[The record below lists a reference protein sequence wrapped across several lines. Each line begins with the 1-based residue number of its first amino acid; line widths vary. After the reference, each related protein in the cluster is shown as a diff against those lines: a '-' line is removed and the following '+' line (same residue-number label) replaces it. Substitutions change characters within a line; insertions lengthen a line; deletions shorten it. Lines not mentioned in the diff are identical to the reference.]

1 MDASEPEHFDVLII
15 GAGISGIGAAYRITE
30 QNPQLTLHDPG
41 ASRAHRRHLGPVPL
55 SGHPLGQRHLHAELT
70 VRAVDA
76 AGERG
81 RGRGH
86 PRAT

>member
-1 MDASEPEHFDVLII
+1 MDDSEPEYSDVLII

-41 ASRAHRRHLGPVPL
+41 AARAHRRHLGPVPL

-70 VRAVDA
+70 RTS
-76 AGERG
+76 RG
-81 RGRGH
+81 RGRRTW
-86 PRAT
+86 PRAPTSGTT